1 MPLTGELEHLPIVDV
16 IQLIHSTKKS
26 GTLNVYSHSGEGQLA
41 FNNGYII
48 SASHSNKKLRIGSI
62 LLEKNII
69 QQNCL
74 DKALGIQELS
84 GEDRKPLITTLID
97 NCGLSKDSAYQA
109 LEELIGMTIVEMIC
123 WTKGVFTLDVD
134 EINVS
139 DDYRYL
145 PDQLKSI
152 SLDTQMVLMDAL
164 RIFDEKVYAGEIKIS
179 NEPLQSNPLEQI
191 QAAAEK
197 DNNFESNIVT
207 EADDEGVN
215 SAGFE
220 VSEDLLGLADL
231 DKVER
236 RKPYVFKG
244 LEVFDPASIHRQV
257 VNSTITEISDSSKDE
272 LVNFLSGISSTRL
285 LDDKSALTN
294 QARSQAVILFTNDDF
309 LQHAIMTVCKNEGI
323 LVFVTAD
330 KDKIST
336 LIDRALGKFLEPILV
351 FGEPTTNVDGFS
363 KKQIIETRS
372 NKMAKYPQI
381 SIIQLASPQ
390 DYSFLMK
397 SLNDGCRAVF
407 PLPYFSSQ
415 EDTFAANMVDFL
427 NTFQVY
433 IRSCFNEERRLEFS
447 KLRNSLSGLR
457 LLVNPADISLL
468 VLKFVSEIFE
478 RTLTL
483 IVDQS
488 THKQTLVAERSMGIT
503 ADKNNGPEAPMKVRI
518 PIHADSV
525 FREVIDSGISFLGKT
540 TDSTFTD
547 LIYPDIGRPKDGT
560 ILLLPLKSN
569 EKVITITYADFGD
582 MPAKQISQDFLNF
595 FACQAGIVMENA
607 LFRKRLAK
615 SKQQ

>member
-26 GTLNVYSHSGEGQLA
+26 GTLNVYSHNGEGQLA

-48 SASHSNKKLRIGSI
+48 SASHSNKKLRVGSI

-69 QQNCL
+69 SQTCL

-84 GEDRKPLITTLID
+84 GDDRKPLITTLIN
-97 NCGLSKDSAYQA
+97 NCGLSKESAYQA
-109 LEELIGMTIVEMIC
+109 LEDLIGMTIVEMIC
-123 WTKGVFTLDVD
+123 WSKGVFTLDVD
-134 EINVS
+134 EINIS

-145 PDQLKSI
+145 PDQLQSI

-164 RIFDEKVYAGEIKIS
+164 RIFDEKVYAGEIQIS
-179 NEPLQSNPLEQI
+179 NEPLQNNPLEELQNN
-191 QAAAEK
+191 AK
-197 DNNFESNIVT
+197 DKT
-207 EADDEGVN
+207 EVEPDLETEEDIDAT
-215 SAGFE
+215 GFE

-257 VNSTITEISDSSKDE
+257 VNSTIADIADASKDD
-272 LVNFLSGISSTRL
+272 LVSFLSGISSTRQL
-285 LDDKSALTN
+285 EDKSSLYN
-294 QARSQAVILFTNDDF
+294 PARSQAVILFTSDEF

-336 LIDRALGKFLEPILV
+336 LVDRALNKFLEPILV
-351 FGEPTTNVDGFS
+351 FGEPSSTVEGFS
-363 KKQIIETRS
+363 KKQIIEIRS
-372 NKMAKYPQI
+372 SKMAKYPQI
-381 SIIQLASPQ
+381 SIIQLASTL
-390 DYSFLMK
+390 DYQFLMK

-407 PLPYFSSQ
+407 PLPYFSSK

-488 THKQTLVAERSMGIT
+488 THKQKLIAERSIGIIS
-503 ADKNNGPEAPMKVRI
+503 DKNNGPEAPMKVRI
-518 PIHADSV
+518 PIHDDSA
-525 FREVIDSGISFLGKT
+525 FREIIDSGTSFLGKT

-547 LIYPDIGRPKDGT
+547 LIYPDIGPPKDST

-582 MPAKQISQDFLNF
+582 KPAKQISQDFLNF

-615 SKQQ
+615 SKQK